1 MTRASGNKMFVIIF
15 IFLTGLYFCENNDD
29 ENDLLIT
36 RNGSGERLMD
46 SETFVDNKKIKRSDE
61 MKISKRKPKKKI
73 GKGKKG
79 KKGKKPK
86 TKKFSCKKRKL
97 APKCINKKFT
107 KSV

>member
-46 SETFVDNKKIKRSDE
+46 SETFVENDKIKRSAE
-61 MKISKRKPKKKI
+61 MQTSERKRKKKQ
-73 GKGKKG
+73 GNG

-86 TKKFSCKKRKL
+86 DKRVFLKKRK
-97 APKCINKKFT
+97 
-107 KSV
+107 S